1 MLYCLN
7 CRKFINKKHNH
18 KTIFVH
24 NELMVVFKM
33 LMERGFK
40 VISTSLETY
49 DLFLGHP
56 YIDKITHIQ
65 IEFGALY
72 PKALLDGLPPNWAL
86 YEYHTVDDD
95 KCISDYTYSAI
106 SCSERHPIT
115 ESGKADIRYAK
126 RLNISNLECY
136 LSDIDPAAFWSVLK
150 LGGIEPY

>member
-1 MLYCLN
+1 
-7 CRKFINKKHNH
+7 
-18 KTIFVH
+18 
-24 NELMVVFKM
+24 MVVFKM
-33 LMERGFK
+33 LMERGLK

-56 YIDKITHIQ
+56 YVEKITHIQ
-65 IEFGALY
+65 LEFGALY
-72 PKALLDGLPPNWAL
+72 PKALLDGLPPNWVL

-150 LGGIEPY
+150 LGGIEIY

>member
-18 KTIFVH
+18 KTILVH
-24 NELMVVFKM
+24 KELMVVVKM
-33 LMERGFK
+33 LIERGFK
-40 VISTSLETY
+40 VTSTSCETNHM
-49 DLFLGHP
+49 FLGHP
-56 YIDKITHIQ
+56 YIEKVTHIQ

-72 PKALLDGLPPNWAL
+72 PKALLSGLPPDWVL

-136 LSDIDPAAFWSVLK
+136 LSDIDPASFWSVLK

>member
-1 MLYCLN
+1 MA
-7 CRKFINKKHNH
+7 NKKCKCDH
-18 KTIFVH
+18 K
-24 NELMVVFKM
+24 ELKVVVKL

-40 VISTSLETY
+40 VTSTSLETY

-65 IEFGALY
+65 IEFGAFY
-72 PKALLDGLPPNWAL
+72 PKAILEGLPPDWII

-115 ESGKADIRYAK
+115 ESDIESIEYAK
-126 RLNISNLECY
+126 WLNISNLECW
-136 LSDIDPAAFWSVLK
+136 LNDIDPASFWSVLK
-150 LGGIEPY
+150 LGGIELY